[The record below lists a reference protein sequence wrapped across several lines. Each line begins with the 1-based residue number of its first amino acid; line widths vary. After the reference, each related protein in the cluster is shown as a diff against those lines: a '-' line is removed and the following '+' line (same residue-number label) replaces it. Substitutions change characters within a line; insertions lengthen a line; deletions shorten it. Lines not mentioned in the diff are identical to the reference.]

1 MAERQ
6 INSGIERKRIVAYL
20 EVELGIIPQM
30 DGRYILPGCV
40 ITLKSLEE
48 EHSILQIPRTLVTF
62 TGEAEACAE
71 WQKQFRLRFLSA
83 GG

>member
-6 INSGIERKRIVAYL
+6 INSGIEQKRIVAYL
-20 EVELGIIPQM
+20 EEELGIVPQM

-40 ITLKSLEE
+40 ITLESLKE

-62 TGEAEACAE
+62 SGEEEVCE
-71 WQKQFRLRFLSA
+71 QWQKQFRLRFLSA